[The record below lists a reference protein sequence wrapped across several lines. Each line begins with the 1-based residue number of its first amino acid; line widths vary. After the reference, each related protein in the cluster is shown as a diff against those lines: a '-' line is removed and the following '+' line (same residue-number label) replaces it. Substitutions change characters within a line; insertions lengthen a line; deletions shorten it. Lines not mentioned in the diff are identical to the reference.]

1 MDTVVQAHTFPGLV
15 DTGGPGRV
23 DAEEQPPNLMLS
35 SLSLALKRAALI
47 ELLGFPTNVRA

>member
-1 MDTVVQAHTFPGLV
+1 MDTVVHAHTFPGLV

-23 DAEEQPPNLMLS
+23 DAEEQPQNLMLS